1 MIAPHPF
8 RAPTVFR
15 NGCCLD
21 CGAYEEDGAHTA
33 GSRSAVHHI
42 DGDPTNN
49 YPRNLRLVP
58 IAENIGACDTC
69 DRPYDNGSR
78 LDHCGDCGNCYDH
91 CACDCDHEHVET
103 EDVADGVVGNGAAH
117 VLAAHCADCG
127 AALVDDG
134 EMDDDGVYRPS
145 WSILEGPA

>member
-8 RAPTVFR
+8 RPPTVFR
-15 NGCCLD
+15 NGCCID

-49 YPRNLRLVP
+49 DPRNLRLVP
-58 IAENIGACDTC
+58 IAENIEPDSTGGWD
-69 DRPYDNGSR
+69 GSAYI
-78 LDHCGDCGNCYDH
+78 DGCE
-91 CACDCDHEHVET
+91 HEHVET

-117 VLAAHCADCG
+117 ILTAHCADCG

-134 EMDDDGVYRPS
+134 EMDDDGTYRPS
-145 WSILEGPA
+145 WSILGGLR